1 MGTRSL
7 IVVVKNDEIKVAQYN
22 QYDGYFECT
31 GQLIKEFV
39 QDKEKVNLLNK
50 KLDLCRF
57 LTKNEVDELD
67 ERISNGEDIFKN
79 FPQLSRSFG
88 VDVLYYIIDQNE
100 ETCLLDK
107 RKFALDSLF
116 CEYAYVVNLDT
127 KTVEFYLGLNTNKN
141 ADFGRFK
148 DLENLL
154 SEDEKYRTV
163 ALLKTYK
170 FNKIPTMKYLAKLAK
185 RFYEENRLTNMVE
198 YDIINMLKANI

>member
-7 IVVVKNDEIKVAQYN
+7 IVVVKNDEIKVAQYS
-22 QYDGYFECT
+22 QYDGYFGST

-39 QDKEKVNLLNK
+39 QNKEKVNLLNK
-50 KLDLCRF
+50 KIDLCRF
-57 LTKNEVDELD
+57 LTKNEVDELN
-67 ERISNGEDIFKN
+67 ERLSNGEDIFQD
-79 FPQLSRSFG
+79 FPQLSRNLG
-88 VDVLYYIIDQNE
+88 VDILDYIIDQNE

-127 KTVEFYLGLNTNKN
+127 EIVEFYLGFNTNKN

-163 ALLKTYK
+163 ALLKSYK
-170 FNKIPTMKYLAKLAK
+170 FNEIPTMEHLERLAR
-185 RFYEENRLTNMVE
+185 RFYRENRL
-198 YDIINMLKANI
+198 K

>member
-39 QDKEKVNLLNK
+39 QDKEKVNSLNK

-57 LTKNEVDELD
+57 LTKNEVDELN
-67 ERISNGEDIFKN
+67 ERISNGENIFKI
-79 FPQLSRSFG
+79 FPQLDRSFG

-170 FNKIPTMKYLAKLAK
+170 FNKIPTMKYLEKLARK
-185 RFYEENRLTNMVE
+185 FYEEI
-198 YDIINMLKANI
+198 D